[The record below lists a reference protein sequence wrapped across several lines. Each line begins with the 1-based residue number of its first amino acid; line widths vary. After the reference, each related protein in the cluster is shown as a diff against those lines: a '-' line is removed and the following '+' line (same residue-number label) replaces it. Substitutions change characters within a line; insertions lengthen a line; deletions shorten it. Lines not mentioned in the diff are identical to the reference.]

1 MNMVVSVTIKVF
13 VEVSN
18 RHMHLTEEIYNKLF
32 NTPLDKKKDLS
43 QKGEFASTKTV
54 TIETSKNKIENV
66 RIVGPFRNYNQVEIS
81 KSDARILGISPPVR
95 KSGNIL
101 DSEAITVTGELGSI
115 NLDNCC
121 ILAENHIHMNL
132 EDAKKYGVEDNQIV
146 KVLVN
151 GERKAIIYSHIKVS
165 DNGVLKFHID
175 IDEANAFLLKQDDFV
190 EVVI

>member
-1 MNMVVSVTIKVF
+1 MTIKVF

-18 RHMHLTEEIYNKLF
+18 RHMHITEETYNKLF
-32 NTPLDKKKDLS
+32 NTPLEKKKDLS
-43 QKGEFASTKTV
+43 QKEEFASTKTV
-54 TIETSKNKIENV
+54 TIGTSKNNIANV

-81 KSDARILGISPPVR
+81 KSDARILGINPPVR

-101 DSEAITVTGELGSI
+101 DSEAINVTGEIGNI
-115 NLDNCC
+115 NLVNCC

-132 EDAKKYGVEDNQIV
+132 EDAKKYGVIDNQIV

-151 GERKAIIYSHIKVS
+151 EARKAIIYSHIKIS

-175 IDEANAFLLKQDDFV
+175 IDEANAFLLNQDDLV